1 VLPGITGWAQVYY
14 RATNTPQDSIEKHHF
29 DLYYLK
35 HFSPALDLSILMK
48 TVKRVCVKDARI
60 SVMSTPF
67 PQSVPR
73 VTSTLIDIASIIT
86 RNR

>member
-1 VLPGITGWAQVYY
+1 MPGITGWAQVYY

-35 HFSPALDLSILMK
+35 H
-48 TVKRVCVKDARI
+48 
-60 SVMSTPF
+60 
-67 PQSVPR
+67 
-73 VTSTLIDIASIIT
+73 T